1 MAIQRRLLPI
11 LLSLL
16 ALPVIAIEA
25 EGTVAVARVHDST
38 LWGADSSFIQVEGFS
53 AAGTCP
59 VAAGLVILRVR
70 GDKLGDRQTA
80 IALAAQLA
88 GKKVRAS
95 VDPAFAGAD
104 GCWLRWINLVP

>member
-1 MAIQRRLLPI
+1 MYRQLIAIF
-11 LLSLL
+11 LSLL
-16 ALPVIAIEA
+16 AVPAFAIEA
-25 EGTVAVARVHDST
+25 EGTVFVARAHDST
-38 LWGADSSFIQVEGFS
+38 LWGADSNFIQVDGFS

-59 VAAGLVILRVR
+59 VADGLVILRVR

-88 GKKVRAS
+88 GKKVRVS
-95 VDPAFAGAD
+95 VDPAFAGSG